1 MRRLPVPLGRR
12 PATAHVDPQTL
23 VVWIAI
29 GLNSIILAGF
39 AIARHRSYWTARFD
53 VGNMWQ
59 AIWTTAHGD
68 ILLSTNGAGEQA
80 SRLAGHVDPLL
91 LVFTPIA
98 WITRSPVPILVL
110 QPFLVALGALPLYA
124 LARRYFAGWPAVA
137 CALTWLLYPPL
148 WWLVLDEFHPV
159 AFAAPLLVGCVWA
172 IETGRNGWLATLA
185 VLAALSKEEVGLT
198 LAVLGIWM
206 AVRQGRRRA
215 GLILAACST
224 AWVFF
229 CVAVI
234 IPHYNNG
241 QGSDFVARYGEL
253 GTGAGDV
260 VKHLLTHPWEIITT
274 GLAPSGLSYLAA
286 LLLPLLLLPFASSL
300 VVAAVPEIL
309 LNVLA
314 DWPPQHSIEFHYVA
328 VPAGILIP
336 AAVLGLN
343 RVRGWRLVA
352 RRASVG
358 ALAAGLVAASVLAMA
373 ITGPVPGFEPLSV
386 ASKSRVAQY
395 SRSSGTQDID
405 RAIARIPVDAPVSA
419 GNYIGGH
426 LSARSYVATFPVIGQ
441 AQFVIVDARRPA
453 VGFRIDRFAFSRELA
468 QLQLR
473 PDFRLAS
480 VDGSVSTFVRKD
492 TN

>member
-224 AWVFF
+224 AWVFL

-241 QGSDFVARYGEL
+241 QGSDFVARYGE
-253 GTGAGDV
+253 
-260 VKHLLTHPWEIITT
+260 P
-274 GLAPSGLSYLAA
+274 
-286 LLLPLLLLPFASSL
+286 
-300 VVAAVPEIL
+300 
-309 LNVLA
+309 
-314 DWPPQHSIEFHYVA
+314 
-328 VPAGILIP
+328 
-336 AAVLGLN
+336 
-343 RVRGWRLVA
+343 
-352 RRASVG
+352 
-358 ALAAGLVAASVLAMA
+358 
-373 ITGPVPGFEPLSV
+373 
-386 ASKSRVAQY
+386 
-395 SRSSGTQDID
+395 
-405 RAIARIPVDAPVSA
+405 
-419 GNYIGGH
+419 
-426 LSARSYVATFPVIGQ
+426 
-441 AQFVIVDARRPA
+441 
-453 VGFRIDRFAFSRELA
+453 
-468 QLQLR
+468 
-473 PDFRLAS
+473 
-480 VDGSVSTFVRKD
+480 
-492 TN
+492 